1 MEEPLIIKERKSE
14 GALGHISNF
23 AKYLVQASLDA
34 IILGVS
40 ILVSS
45 FNYETQ
51 VITNRSGIDLNR
63 LIYFGIP
70 IIVSNA
76 FSHGLINLI
85 VRETDYDAKEAHKD
99 ILDDNKENMSFS
111 ERGRPIT
118 TAIVYIAIY
127 ILFAMFIL
135 LPFVITF
142 YFQNMSR
149 SITLWWFIF
158 IIIIELIIVSLVRVN
173 LTKGNFIKSIL
184 EFFLVVLIAAGI
196 TSFVRTLL
204 EKGIINY

>member
-1 MEEPLIIKERKSE
+1 MEEPLISSDRKTE
-14 GALGHISNF
+14 KNVGQMSNF
-23 AKYLVQASLDA
+23 AKYLVKGSLDA

-45 FNYETQ
+45 FNYESQ
-51 VITNRSGIDLNR
+51 IITHPSGIDLNK

-76 FSHGLINLI
+76 FSHGLINVI
-85 VRETDYDAKEAHKD
+85 VKETEYEAKETRKD
-99 ILDDNKENMSFS
+99 IQEDIKENVSFS
-111 ERGRPIT
+111 ERDNPVT

-127 ILFAMFIL
+127 IIFAMFIL

-142 YFQNMSR
+142 YYHNMSK
-149 SITLWWFIF
+149 SITLWWFVF
-158 IIIIELIIVSLVRVN
+158 IIIIEILIVSLVRVN
-173 LTKGNFIKSIL
+173 LTKANFLKSLL
-184 EFFLVVLIAAGI
+184 EFFLVALIAAGI
-196 TSFVRTLL
+196 TSLVRNLL